1 MRSATGQVARPI
13 FFATLIII
21 SAYFP
26 LFTLQRGE
34 AALFTPMAF
43 TVGYALFGALLC
55 TLGIIPGLAYLAF
68 RKPRPTFQNKPL
80 VWLTRGYRAALG
92 GLLNWPILAYGAVLG
107 LSSRSAFSAS
117 WSAGTILPDLD
128 EGALWLQVQMPSG
141 MSLEFGEPN
150 GERVAARRARIPR
163 SEIHHDAARPRGC
176 RRRCHGPL
184 RISRRRSD

>member
-80 VWLTRGYRAALG
+80 IWLTRGYRAALG
-92 GLLNWPILAYGAVLG
+92 GLLNRPILSYLAAGVAFVAVGVLG
-107 LSSRSAFSAS
+107 RR
-117 WSAGTILPDLD
+117 SAGTICPI
-128 EGALWLQVQMPSG
+128 ST
-141 MSLEFGEPN
+141 
-150 GERVAARRARIPR
+150 RAR
-163 SEIHHDAARPRGC
+163 SGC
-176 RRRCHGPL
+176 RSNCRAACRSKPRAAWQASCGAPCAN
-184 RISRRRSD
+184 SRKSTS